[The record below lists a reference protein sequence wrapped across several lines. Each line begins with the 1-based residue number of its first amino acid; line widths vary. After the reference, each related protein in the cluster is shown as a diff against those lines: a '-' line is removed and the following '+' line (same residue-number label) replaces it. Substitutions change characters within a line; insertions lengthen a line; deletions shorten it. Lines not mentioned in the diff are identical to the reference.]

1 MTTELLACPATRL
14 PLRTASAGEF
24 VSDDGRWRY
33 DVLDDVPNLLAPEA
47 TGGAGDGLRT
57 EERYAEA
64 YAEMAYYDD
73 VATSWAAKLE
83 SALDRN
89 EPFDPL
95 RSSGDPVAE
104 GARIAALSRTPIDTS
119 GFPDPAAVW
128 IHLRHEGLSLH
139 DAYRHL
145 SPLRGK
151 RVLQI
156 GGIGLDAVKFLLA
169 GAAEAWLMSP
179 MRGELRFART
189 LADAAQVG
197 QRLHRVRGVAEE
209 LPFQT
214 ATFDAVFA
222 GGSIHHTVTAL
233 SLPEAARVLR
243 PGGVFASVE
252 PWRGPGYGWGTR
264 LLGKREPVHC
274 RPLTDQRVA
283 PLFEAFKHPQV
294 IHHGAITRYPLV
306 ALEQLGVRLPV
317 QALWLATRVDDA
329 VASVVPSVARTG
341 SSVSLLAVR

>member
-1 MTTELLACPATRL
+1 VTPGLLACPATRL
-14 PLRTASAGEF
+14 PLHPVSAGEF

-33 DVLDDVPNLLAPEA
+33 EVVEDVPNLLAPEA
-47 TGGAGDGLRT
+47 SGGAEHGLRAD
-57 EERYAEA
+57 ERYAEA

-83 SALDRN
+83 SAVERN
-89 EPFDPL
+89 ERVDPH
-95 RSSGDPVAE
+95 RSSGDPVVE
-104 GARIAALSRTPIDTS
+104 GARIAALSRTRLDAS
-119 GFPDPAAVW
+119 RFPDPAAMW
-128 IHLRHEGLSLH
+128 LHLRHEGLALR

-145 SPLRGK
+145 TPLRGK

-179 MRGELRFART
+179 MLGELRFART
-189 LADAAQVG
+189 LADAAGVG
-197 QRLHRVRGVAEE
+197 DRLHRVRGVAEE
-209 LPFQT
+209 LPFGT

-222 GGSIHHTVTAL
+222 GGSIHHTVTTL

-243 PGGVFASVE
+243 PGGAFASVE

-264 LLGKREPVHC
+264 LLGKREPVQC
-274 RPLTDQRVA
+274 RPLTDERVA
-283 PLFEAFKHPQV
+283 PLVEEFRDPRV

-306 ALEQLGVRLPV
+306 ALEQLGVRLP
-317 QALWLATRVDDA
+317 ARGLWLTTRVDDA
-329 VASVVPSVARTG
+329 VASVVPRLARTG
-341 SSVSLLAVR
+341 SSVALLAVR